1 VAAIV
6 LAAAAPGAFAQ
17 DFRGMSLEDP
27 RIELFQANEPEGLMG
42 SISIQ
47 GRYSVPL
54 GTLNFHGRQSDY
66 VDAFNAGL
74 GVQGEASLLFP
85 LGPKWHIGPYLALG
99 WDDYDGSTDRILG
112 DTLRP
117 DKLELTTFLAG
128 PRFLLQMGRHTQLDL
143 HMAFGAAHYSKV
155 EGTYTPSAL
164 SPQEGVIIMPSTT
177 FAFDL
182 GIRFNVV
189 TGPLFFDVGF
199 DFRIQSGPRHGDL
212 PVDTGSLYSFGLEFG
227 AGVRF

>member
-1 VAAIV
+1 VAAVV

-17 DFRGMSLEDP
+17 DFRGMSLEDS
-27 RIELFQANEPEGLMG
+27 RIELFQAKEPEGLMG

-54 GTLNFHGRQSDY
+54 GTLNFNGNSSDY

-99 WDDYDGSTDRILG
+99 WDRYDGGTARATG
-112 DTLRP
+112 DTLQP
-117 DKLELTTFLAG
+117 GNLELTTFLVG
-128 PRFLLQMGRHTQLDL
+128 PRFLLQMGRSTQLDL
-143 HMAFGAAHYSKV
+143 HMAFGGAHYSKV
-155 EGTYTPSAL
+155 EGTFTPSAL
-164 SPQEGVIIMPSTT
+164 PPQEGVIIMPSTK

-189 TGPLFFDVGF
+189 SGPLFFDVGF
-199 DFRIQSGPRHGDL
+199 DFRAQSPPRGGDL
-212 PVDTGSLYSFGLEFG
+212 PVDAGGLFSFGLEFG